1 MPIEAI
7 SAVLPVFLIA
17 FIGYFVGSRIPL
29 DVSTLSRVCLYILT
43 PALTFNS
50 LANSAVDLQAVW
62 RLGLAALIGPVLLAP
77 LFSWLYSRLG
87 WKKDLSRSM
96 LLPSIFSNTGNYGLP
111 ICLFAFGQTGMDLA
125 VVYMVMQ
132 SFLIATLGVF
142 IAASSNM
149 QPKQALSRVV
159 RMPTLYGAVLGML
172 VKLFNLKVPQVL
184 ARPIEL
190 LSQAAISVFLLVLG
204 LQLVNSNPT
213 HKWQVPGIATFTR
226 LILAPIII
234 ACLGKLLGLEGLPW
248 KILVLQAAMPPPV
261 NATIL
266 AQEFNANPDLVS
278 QTTLVGTLC
287 SLVTL
292 SGWIIILNR
301 F

>member
-1 MPIEAI
+1 MPLEALG
-7 SAVLPVFLIA
+7 SVLPVFLIA
-17 FIGYFVGSRIPL
+17 AVGYFAGIKMPL

-50 LANSAVDLQAVW
+50 LANSAVDLQTVW
-62 RLGLAALIGPVLLAP
+62 LFGLAALIAPVVLAV
-77 LFSWLYSRLG
+77 LISWLYNRIG
-87 WKKDLSRSM
+87 WEKTLSRSM

-111 ICLFAFGQTGMDLA
+111 ICLFAFGQAGMELG

-149 QPKQALSRVV
+149 EPGQALKKVL
-159 RMPTLYGAVLGML
+159 RMPTLYGALLGIL
-172 VKLFNLKVPQVL
+172 VKLLNLNLPQLL
-184 ARPIEL
+184 ARPIAL
-190 LSQAAISVFLLVLG
+190 LSQAAIPVFLLVLG
-204 LQLVNSNPT
+204 LQLVGTKPT
-213 HKWQVPGIATFTR
+213 HGWQVPGVATFTR
-226 LILAPIII
+226 LVLAPAII
-234 ACLGKLLGLEGLPW
+234 ACLGKALGLQGLPW

-266 AQEFNANPDLVS
+266 AQEFDANPDLVS
-278 QTTLVGTLC
+278 QTTLLGTLA

-292 SGWIIILNR
+292 SGWILMLNR
-301 F
+301 L